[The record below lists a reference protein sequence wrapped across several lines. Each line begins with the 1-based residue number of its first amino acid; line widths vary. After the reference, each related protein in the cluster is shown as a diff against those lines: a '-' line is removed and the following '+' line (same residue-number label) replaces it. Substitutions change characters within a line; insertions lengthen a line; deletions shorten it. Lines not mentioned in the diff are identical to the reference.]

1 MRWGYRRKSHFEFLK
16 IDIFT
21 THGHPRRTFAVIV
34 DIYTGY
40 ILLYCKL
47 ERNLYDTNWIK
58 IRKDTFVTICFI
70 YPLFNFKKIK
80 IRIFDDIH
88 TMDFDFYLNCIV
100 NISSCNCII
109 ICKNQNILRKLL
121 CKTSFSIIFI
131 EAI

>member
-1 MRWGYRRKSHFEFLK
+1 MRVSPKVTFWIFKNRYFYNAQTSETYVCSYRRYLHWIYIIVLQTGKKSLRYK
-16 IDIFT
+16 SNKNQK
-21 THGHPRRTFAVIV
+21 R
-34 DIYTGY
+34 Y
-40 ILLYCKL
+40 ICY
-47 ERNLYDTNWIK
+47 NMFYISS
-58 IRKDTFVTICFI
+58 
-70 YPLFNFKKIK
+70 NFKKIK

-100 NISSCNCII
+100 NISSCNCIT